1 MRVETLDLHGLSVEE
16 ALSRTRQSLFWCLEH
31 RVEVLDINHG
41 KGHHSQ
47 RNFSV
52 IKKEIRKMLREEEA
66 LQEYGYRVIAGEANF
81 PVALTFDEGHTLV
94 VARGVEH
101 EYLGGSKQRQKN
113 LEIYSKEARQAR
125 KQKKSRRR

>member
-1 MRVETLDLHGLSVEE
+1 MRIETLDLHGLSVEE
-16 ALSRTRQSLFWCLEH
+16 ALSKTRQSLFWCLEH

-52 IKKEIRKMLREEEA
+52 LKKEIRKMLRDEKA
-66 LQEYGYRVIAGEANF
+66 LGEYGYRVIAGEAKF

-94 VARGVEH
+94 VARGTEH
-101 EYLGGSKQRQKN
+101 DYLGDNKQRKKN
-113 LEIYSKEARQAR
+113 LELYSEEARQVR
-125 KQKKSRRR
+125 KQKKARRR